1 MGDEAYRTTPSKD
14 YLSVVVALGKQ
25 LSTLAHPQE
34 QIYAYCG
41 ALRAV
46 CPWLERVY
54 LLFPQEGEERP
65 RRVFLFDRS
74 ARGLTILGWQALTEE
89 ERGLLEDFI
98 AKGRRRGRRRAG
110 TVITAARPK
119 TGGAPAGGKA
129 KAGATE
135 RKHRETGL
143 QGAGEGHEGASL
155 SLQAAV
161 PLSSGSGTDGWVVF
175 AGAEMPANAW
185 GEEDLNAVSVCTD
198 MLSAS
203 LDRAALFEKVLHAKK
218 EWERTADAIRDVV
231 MIIDRDW
238 IVRRGNRQLADL
250 GRVPVEAL
258 QGKKCHALLASEEE
272 ICPSCPAVVT
282 FETGRE
288 ATAEVLPR
296 GRDTEFQVWSYP
308 ILDASGNLESVA
320 VYEKDITEYKRMQQ
334 QLVHAEKM
342 GVLGRLA
349 AAVAH
354 ELNNPLSG
362 VISFSQIL
370 LKEMDPG
377 LPYVEDLRNIEHAAL
392 RCKKIVE
399 DLLSFARK
407 PETAS
412 HEPVSLQEVIEQAL
426 RLLGP
431 KLEAKGVRV
440 ERDLPSSL
448 PKLRIHPDPL
458 HQILVNLISNA
469 QDAIDSGGVLRFMAR
484 TVKEKGGQ
492 TVLLTVQ
499 DTGHGIPQ
507 RNTERIFEPFFSTK
521 RAGEG
526 TGLGL
531 SICRRLMES
540 FGGSIEVASG
550 TEKGAAFL
558 LRFPLKPT

>member
-1 MGDEAYRTTPSKD
+1 MGSERYRAPPPKD

-41 ALRAV
+41 ALKTI

-54 LLFPQEGEERP
+54 FLFPQEEGERP
-65 RRVFLFDRS
+65 KRVFLFERK
-74 ARGLTILGWQALTEE
+74 AQGLAILGWQALTPD
-89 ERGLLEDFI
+89 ERELL
-98 AKGRRRGRRRAG
+98 KGVLAETKRKKKKADASKSGE
-110 TVITAARPK
+110 P
-119 TGGAPAGGKA
+119 TGGTASSGAHA
-129 KAGATE
+129 KATETRVRRVGGGAKAASL
-135 RKHRETGL
+135 RL
-143 QGAGEGHEGASL
+143 QGAI
-155 SLQAAV
+155 Q
-161 PLSSGSGTDGWVVF
+161 LSSGSGPGGWVVL
-175 AGAEMPANAW
+175 AGAKDQRSSW
-185 GEEDLNAVSVCTD
+185 GDEDLDAVSVCTD

-203 LDRAALFEKVLHAKK
+203 LDRAGLFEKVLHAKK

-238 IVRRGNRQLADL
+238 IVRRGNRRLAEL
-250 GRVPVEAL
+250 GSVPVEVL
-258 QGKKCHALLASEEE
+258 QGKKCHALLASHRE

-282 FETGRE
+282 FETGQESTAKVPRQERE
-288 ATAEVLPR
+288 AV
-296 GRDTEFQVWSYP
+296 FQVWSYP

-320 VYEKDITEYKRMQQ
+320 VYEKDITDYKRMQQ

-342 GVLGRLA
+342 GVLGQLA

-377 LPYVEDLRNIEHAAL
+377 LPFVEDLRNIEHAAL

-399 DLLSFARK
+399 DLLAFARK
-407 PETAS
+407 PETEG
-412 HEPVSLQEVIEQAL
+412 HEPVGLDEIIDQAL
-426 RLLGP
+426 SLLRP
-431 KLEAKGVRV
+431 KLEGKGTRV
-440 ERDLPSSL
+440 ELELPSSL
-448 PKLRIHPDPL
+448 PRLPIHPDPL

-469 QDAIDSGGVLRFMAR
+469 QDAMEKDGVLKLKAR
-484 TVKEKGGQ
+484 LAEQKGKKYI
-492 TVLLTVQ
+492 LLSVQ
-499 DTGHGIPQ
+499 DTGPGIPEKQ
-507 RNTERIFEPFFSTK
+507 RERIFEPFYTTK
-521 RAGEG
+521 GPGEG

-540 FGGSIEVASG
+540 FEGSIEVSSS
-550 TEKGAAFL
+550 TEKGTTFL
-558 LRFPLKPT
+558 LRFPLTQE